1 MTAFAAHRPFALLTL
16 MVTIVALAA
25 TAAFA
30 ATRDWRFASI
40 DGGTL
45 SLSQW
50 AGQPVLVVNTAS
62 RCGFTPQYDGLQAL
76 YDRYR
81 ARGLVVLAV
90 PSQDFRQELASNEE
104 VKDFCEVNF
113 DLDLP
118 MTTITHVKGG
128 NAHPFYKWLAQSEG
142 WAPQWNFNKVLIA
155 PDGSVAGT
163 WGSAT
168 RPTSGVLTRQIEALL
183 PRG

>member
-1 MTAFAAHRPFALLTL
+1 MTVIAPRCHFAFLTALLMAIILTVSAPFAAA
-16 MVTIVALAA
+16 
-25 TAAFA
+25 
-30 ATRDWRFASI
+30 RDFRFASI

-62 RCGFTPQYDGLQAL
+62 RCAFTPQYDALQAL

-104 VKDFCEVNF
+104 VKDFCELNF
-113 DLDLP
+113 DLDMP
-118 MTTITHVKGG
+118 MTTITPVRGG
-128 NAHPFYKWLAQSEG
+128 NAHPFYRWLAQSEG
-142 WAPQWNFNKVLIA
+142 WTPKWNFNKVLIA
-155 PDGSVAGT
+155 PDGSVSGT

-168 RPTSGVLTRQIEALL
+168 RPDSKVLTRQIEALL
-183 PRG
+183 P